1 MAIKHTAVSYYG
13 WNYVEHAI
21 QDFKEMKE
29 HGCDTVILAITEF
42 DMDFWFPNLNE
53 IVKAGHSVGLR
64 VIADPWGIGK
74 FFGGEQVSYFLQNN
88 IHNRQVSAL
97 TGEAVNAACIN
108 TVAFR
113 DYFQNI
119 CVKIARETEVDG
131 FFWDEPHWAMP
142 STPHSFQNFGCDD
155 WTCRCPNCMKK
166 FQDEYGYEMPKR
178 LNDDVRS
185 FRRKAALSI
194 LSDTSKKL
202 KEINPKLEIT
212 CCVEATL
219 EKYYV
224 KEDKGYEDW
233 DMVASCPYF
242 DVFAT
247 TIIDWESSNDFVR
260 HITERTVK
268 AAKKY
273 GKDAERWLMGYYTD
287 CEDYNRI
294 DEVVSMYESMGVDRL
309 STWTYRGGYG
319 TRLAARDPLGLWDAI
334 GKNYK
339 RVMNKK

>member
-1 MAIKHTAVSYYG
+1 MTSFLLNVVNKTIYIKIKNIMKKIINFLTITLIAFIIVSCCSQKKVTNTAGVYG
-13 WNYVEHAI
+13 LSLKY
-21 QDFKEMKE
+21 D
-29 HGCDTVILAITEF
+29 L
-42 DMDFWFPNLNE
+42 
-53 IVKAGHSVGLR
+53 
-64 VIADPWGIGK
+64 VIANAK
-74 FFGGEQVSYFLQNN
+74 QYQVDSL
-88 IHNRQVSAL
+88 IKADTLPAL
-97 TGEAVNAACIN
+97 GRWFTNS
-108 TVAFR
+108 FR
-113 DYFQNI
+113 DYFTNI
-119 CVKIARETEVDG
+119 CLKLARETEVDG

-142 STPHSFQNFGCDD
+142 STPNSFQNFGCDD

-166 FQDEYGYEMPKR
+166 FEAEYGYEMPKR

-219 EKYYV
+219 EKYYI

-268 AAKKY
+268 HAKKY
-273 GKDAERWLMGYYTD
+273 GKDSERWLMGYYTD
-287 CEDYNRI
+287 CEDYARI
-294 DEVVSMYESMGVDRL
+294 DEVVSMYENMGVDRL